1 MPGLGAVPPS
11 TLGVLEDLAAVGG
24 LLARE
29 GGKVGVE
36 TSAAFMAAV
45 TDTAGPEE
53 SASGRS

>member
-1 MPGLGAVPPS
+1 MPGLGAVPPGIW
-11 TLGVLEDLAAVGG
+11 GVLEEEVAVGG

-29 GGKVGVE
+29 VDEAGVE
-36 TSAAFMAAV
+36 TSAAFIAAV